1 MFNWRRYFTELGI
14 STVGLLVVCV
24 LIFFQGEYTEK
35 EVALPAVVCL
45 VALAIFEYLYAKK
58 WHKAG

>member
-1 MFNWRRYFTELGI
+1 MGI